1 MAGTLVPP
9 LHLSLGSGASN
20 GPTQGGS
27 ASGGGMGAL
36 NSGDWIIQTNSG
48 SGSISAATGGKV
60 NWLYIGLA
68 AAAVWFLRK

>member
-1 MAGTLVPP
+1 MPGMMPP
-9 LHLSLGSGASN
+9 MQLSLGSSAST

-27 ASGGGMGAL
+27 ATGGGMGSL
-36 NSGDWIIQTNSG
+36 SSGDWIIPTNTG
-48 SGSISAATGGKV
+48 SGSISTATGGQV